1 MAAPLLP
8 PMCTTGDYTPING
21 MVAVTPADGTDLP
34 NGTSRAIWV
43 NVAGN
48 INMVDAIGNT
58 VLLAIS
64 ATQAGTIIWIRAK
77 RILATSTTCTG
88 IFAAY

>member
-1 MAAPLLP
+1 MAAPFLP

-21 MVAVTPADGTDLP
+21 MVAVTPSDAADLP

-43 NVAGN
+43 NGAGN
-48 INMVDAIGNT
+48 INMDDAMGNT
-58 VLLAIS
+58 VLLTIS
-64 ATQAGTIIWIRAK
+64 ATQAGTLIWIRAK
-77 RILATSTTCTG
+77 RIRAASTTATG